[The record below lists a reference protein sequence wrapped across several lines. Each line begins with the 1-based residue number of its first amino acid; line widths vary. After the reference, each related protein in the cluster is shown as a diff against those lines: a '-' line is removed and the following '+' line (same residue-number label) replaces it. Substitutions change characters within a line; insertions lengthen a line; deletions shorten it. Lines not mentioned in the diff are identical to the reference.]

1 MLVVVGIIN
10 SNDHGPRFSM
20 TQYNGSVAEDATIR
34 TNVLAIQA
42 VDLDA
47 VSLILGYEIIY
58 FKYLHLQ
65 PGY

>member
-1 MLVVVGIIN
+1 VLVVVGIID

-20 TQYNGSVAEDATIR
+20 SQYNTSVAEDATTG

-47 VSLILGYEIIY
+47 VSFMNLFI
-58 FKYLHLQ
+58 
-65 PGY
+65 